1 MDDLL
6 REFVGETLEMM
17 EAVAGDLV
25 AWEADPSE
33 RSGIDRIFRTIH
45 TVKGSSGFFDLPRI
59 TAVSHAAEE
68 LLDALRSRRCAP
80 GRDVVAVVLSAFER
94 IRSLTQ
100 AIAGGDGE
108 PQGDD
113 SALIAALS
121 SQVRGA
127 RPDGESRD
135 SVELPDAAPATL
147 PDAADVHGE
156 MPQAWRSVRL
166 PVGLLDEL
174 MNGVS
179 DLVLARNEV
188 AAQLRAQGIDLAAMP
203 SFERLST
210 LLGSVRASVGQMRM
224 VPLRTLF
231 APLPRQV
238 RQLCSELGK
247 DVRLEIEGGEVEIDR
262 EVGEA
267 LRDPMVH
274 VLRNA
279 IDHGMESADARVA
292 AGKSPTGLLKVS
304 ARQANNRILIA
315 FEDDG
320 AGISLDQIS
329 ARAVAKQVISEAQ
342 AARMSAA
349 EKAELIFAPGLSTA
363 AAVTGISGR
372 GVGMDVVKAN
382 VERLGGFVHVHNRPG
397 QGVTIAFDVP
407 MTLTIISALA
417 IDAGGQSFAIPRT
430 IVEEVLLVS
439 SDSVQRQSAGGAG
452 LVRVRGRLLPLLV
465 LEDALGLPRT
475 ADVADDDRAIMLC
488 RIGGNRTIAIEVPDV
503 RDHEELVIKP
513 LPPLLLQLGCYSG
526 MSLPDNGRPMLL
538 LDIDGIAQQQI
549 LPDAGDAHAASAAA
563 PVREAI
569 GDMWL
574 LFRPYRG
581 QQTAA
586 VPMALVDRLID
597 VPATDILRTAGRL
610 VARVGESLVPVAT
623 VGADAAFGDSV
634 RLIRLGDGKRTVAIP
649 AVSIGHMTGLAMD
662 MPGSGKGHVLGLAR
676 FADEVIEM
684 LDGYALLA
692 QHSAPAKAKP
702 IWLVVADDGGW
713 TRSFLKP
720 SLAAIGY
727 APTIVGSRDDVPDGA
742 SMLEIGAD
750 ADGETQL
757 CIGGV
762 MVDPYDR
769 GAIVAALDTGSPAA
783 PGKRASSRT
792 KGKAA

>member
-59 TAVSHAAEE
+59 AAVSHAAEE

-108 PQGDD
+108 PKGDD

-127 RPDGESRD
+127 RPDGEPPESANVPD
-135 SVELPDAAPATL
+135 TLASALPDAV
-147 PDAADVHGE
+147 DVHGE

-203 SFERLST
+203 SFERLSS

-247 DVRLEIEGGEVEIDR
+247 DVRLEIDGGEVEIDR

-279 IDHGMESADARVA
+279 IDHGMEGADARTA
-292 AGKSPTGLLKVS
+292 AGKPATGLLKVS
-304 ARQANNRILIA
+304 ARQSNNRIIIA

-320 AGISLDQIS
+320 SGISLEQITE
-329 ARAVAKQVISEAQ
+329 RAVAKQVISQSRAAQ
-342 AARMSAA
+342 LSAS

-417 IDAGGQSFAIPRT
+417 IDAGGQSFAIPRAV
-430 IVEEVLLVS
+430 VEEVLLAS

-475 ADVADDDRAIMLC
+475 DDVADDDRAIMLC
-488 RIGGNRTIAIEVPDV
+488 RIGGNRTVAIEVPDV

-513 LPPLLLQLGCYSG
+513 LPPLLLQLGRYSG

-549 LPDAGDAHAASAAA
+549 LADVDDAQATSVAA
-563 PVREAI
+563 PMRDAI

-574 LFRPYRG
+574 LFRPHG
-581 QQTAA
+581 AQQTAA
-586 VPMALVDRLID
+586 VPMALVDRLVD
-597 VPATDILRTAGRL
+597 VPATDILQTAGRL
-610 VARVGESLVPVAT
+610 VARVGESLVPVTTLGQGTDFAK
-623 VGADAAFGDSV
+623 VV
-634 RLIRLGDGKRTVAIP
+634 RLIRLGDGKRAVAIP
-649 AVSIGHMTGLAMD
+649 AASIGHMTGLTME
-662 MPGSGKGHVLGLAR
+662 MPADGVGHVLGLAR
-676 FADEVIEM
+676 FADEVVEM
-684 LDGYALLA
+684 LDGYGLLA
-692 QHSAPAKAKP
+692 QHSAPAKARP
-702 IWLVVADDGGW
+702 IWLVDAEEGGW

-727 APTIVGSRDDVPDGA
+727 LPHIVGSREEVPDGA
-742 SMLEIGAD
+742 PVLEIGAD
-750 ADGETQL
+750 ADGQAQL
-757 CIGGV
+757 SIGGTL
-762 MVDPYDR
+762 VDPYDR
-769 GAIVAALDTGSPAA
+769 GAIVAALDAA
-783 PGKRASSRT
+783 PSVATSKRPART

>member
-108 PQGDD
+108 PKGDD

-127 RPDGESRD
+127 RPEGVTSESANVPD
-135 SVELPDAAPATL
+135 TLASALPDAV
-147 PDAADVHGE
+147 DVHGE

-203 SFERLST
+203 SFERLSS

-247 DVRLEIEGGEVEIDR
+247 DVRLEIDGGEVEIDR

-279 IDHGMESADARVA
+279 IDHGMEGADARTA
-292 AGKSPTGLLKVS
+292 AGKPATGLLKVS
-304 ARQANNRILIA
+304 ARQSNNRIIIA

-320 AGISLDQIS
+320 SGISLEQITE
-329 ARAVAKQVISEAQ
+329 RAVAKQVISPSRAAQ
-342 AARMSAA
+342 LSAT

-417 IDAGGQSFAIPRT
+417 IDAGGQSFAIPRAV
-430 IVEEVLLVS
+430 VEEVLLAS

-475 ADVADDDRAIMLC
+475 DDVADDDRAIMLC
-488 RIGGNRTIAIEVPDV
+488 RIGGNRTVAIEVPDV

-513 LPPLLLQLGCYSG
+513 LPPLLLQLGRYSG

-549 LPDAGDAHAASAAA
+549 LADVDNAQATSVAA
-563 PVREAI
+563 PMRDAI

-574 LFRPYRG
+574 LFRPHG
-581 QQTAA
+581 VQQTAA
-586 VPMALVDRLID
+586 VPMALVDRLVD
-597 VPATDILRTAGRL
+597 VPATDILQTAGRL
-610 VARVGESLVPVAT
+610 VARVGESLVPVTTLGQGTDFAK
-623 VGADAAFGDSV
+623 VV
-634 RLIRLGDGKRTVAIP
+634 RLIRLGDGKRAIAIP
-649 AVSIGHMTGLAMD
+649 AASIGHMTGLAME
-662 MPGSGKGHVLGLAR
+662 MPADGVGNVLGLAR
-676 FADEVIEM
+676 FADEVVEM
-684 LDGYALLA
+684 LDGYGLLA
-692 QHSAPAKAKP
+692 QHSAPARARP
-702 IWLVVADDGGW
+702 IWLVDAEEGGW

-727 APTIVGSRDDVPDGA
+727 APRIVGSREEVPDGA
-742 SMLEIGAD
+742 PVLEIGAD
-750 ADGETQL
+750 ADGQAQL
-757 CIGGV
+757 SIGGTL
-762 MVDPYDR
+762 VDPYDR
-769 GAIVAALDTGSPAA
+769 GAIVAALDAA
-783 PGKRASSRT
+783 PSVATSKRPART

>member
-80 GRDVVAVVLSAFER
+80 GREVVAVVLAAFER
-94 IRSLTQ
+94 IRGLTQ
-100 AIAGGDGE
+100 AIAGGAGE

-113 SALIAALS
+113 AALIAALLS
-121 SQVRGA
+121 HVRGA
-127 RPDGESRD
+127 KADDESGD
-135 SVELPDAAPATL
+135 TAVPVGDAAGWLPDAGENHG
-147 PDAADVHGE
+147 DV
-156 MPQAWRSVRL
+156 PQAWRSVRL

-188 AAQLRAQGIDLAAMP
+188 AAQLRAQGLDPAAMP
-203 SFERLST
+203 SFERLSA

-247 DVRLEIEGGEVEIDR
+247 DVRLEIGGGEVEIDR

-279 IDHGMESADARVA
+279 IDHGIESAAERVA
-292 AGKSPTGLLKVS
+292 AGKSAAGTLKVS
-304 ARQANNRILIA
+304 ARQANNRIVIA

-320 AGISLDQIS
+320 AGISLDQIT
-329 ARAVAKQVISEAQ
+329 ARAISKEVIGHAQ
-342 AARMSAA
+342 AAQLTPA
-349 EKAELIFAPGLSTA
+349 ERAELIFAPGLSTA

-397 QGVTIAFDVP
+397 QGVTIEFDVP

-417 IDAGGQSFAIPRT
+417 IDAGGQSFAVPRT
-430 IVEEVLLVS
+430 IVEEVLLAS

-452 LVRVRGRLLPLLV
+452 LVRVRGRLLPLLC
-465 LEDALGLPRT
+465 LEDVLGLPRVM
-475 ADVADDDRAIMLC
+475 DVSDDDRAIMLC
-488 RIGGNRTIAIEVPDV
+488 RIAGSRTVALDVPDV

-513 LPPLLLQLGCYSG
+513 LPPLLLALGLYSG
-526 MSLPDNGRPMLL
+526 MSLPDNGKPMLL
-538 LDIDGIAQQQI
+538 IDVDGIAQRQI
-549 LPDAGDAHAASAAA
+549 LPDVSDDDATTAAVPERA
-563 PVREAI
+563 AI

-574 LFRPYRG
+574 LFQPYGCER
-581 QQTAA
+581 TAA
-586 VPMALVDRLID
+586 VPMALVDRLVD
-597 VPATDILRTAGRL
+597 VAAADIMQSGGRL
-610 VARVGESLVPVAT
+610 IARLGETLVPVASIGST
-623 VGADAAFGDSV
+623 TAFDGTV
-634 RLIRLGDGKRTVAIP
+634 RLIRLSDGRRTIAIPADSIGLMTGLTMDMVGDGKGYI
-649 AVSIGHMTGLAMD
+649 
-662 MPGSGKGHVLGLAR
+662 LGLAR
-676 FADEVIEM
+676 FADAVVEM
-684 LDGYALLA
+684 VDGYGLIAHHSTAA
-692 QHSAPAKAKP
+692 QAKP
-702 IWLVVADDGGW
+702 LWLVDAGGGGW

-720 SLAAIGY
+720 SLMAIGY
-727 APTIVGSRDDVPDGA
+727 APHIVASRADVSDDAPV
-742 SMLEIGAD
+742 LEIGT
-750 ADGETQL
+750 GEAGGESLT
-757 CIGGV
+757 IGGTV
-762 MVDPYDR
+762 IDAYDR
-769 GAIVAALDTGSPAA
+769 GAIVAALGGGEKPVAA
-783 PGKRASSRT
+783 RK